1 MTDNNTFAIRG
12 DTSFFG
18 DELPLRVELIHED
31 TGARREFELATT
43 DLQDRI
49 DEEWRSTAVDLGG
62 DGGDD

>member
-1 MTDNNTFAIRG
+1 MTDNDTFTIRG

-31 TGARREFELATT
+31 SGARREFELATT

-49 DEEWRSTAVDLGG
+49 DEEWRSTAVDPGG
-62 DGGDD
+62 DSGHE